1 MNILV
6 VGGAG
11 YIGSHF
17 VKLMVNYGFN
27 VTVLDNLST
36 GYAELVLKAKLVIGN
51 VGDCQLVDDL
61 LKKESFDA
69 VFHFAANSVVGES
82 VSNPSKY
89 YRNNVSE
96 TLNLLDLM
104 IKHDIRKFIFSSTAA
119 IFGEPC
125 YTPINEEHRF
135 KPINPYGMSKLMIE
149 TILKDYHSAYGLS
162 SVSLRY
168 FNAAGADPDGELG
181 ESHEPETHLIPNI
194 LKVASGEKP
203 SISIF
208 GQDYKTDDGT
218 CVRDYVHVN
227 DLSEAHYLALKFLNE
242 SKSGAYGFNLGN
254 GVGFSVRQV
263 IDVCRDVVSSDGAA
277 IDVVEEPRRNG
288 DPAVLVADA
297 RRAQEALGWN
307 PKYNDIKTIV
317 EHAWGWEKKRSN
329 V

>member
-1 MNILV
+1 MNIMV

-17 VKLMVNYGFN
+17 VKLMANYGFN

-36 GYAELVLKAKLVIGN
+36 GHAESVLKAKLVIGN
-51 VGDCQLVDDL
+51 VGDFQLVDDL
-61 LKKESFDA
+61 LKKENFDA

-82 VSNPSKY
+82 VTNPSKY

-96 TLNLLDLM
+96 TLTLLDLM
-104 IKHDIRKFIFSSTAA
+104 VKHDIRKFVFSSTAA

-125 YTPINEEHRF
+125 YTPIDESHRF

-181 ESHEPETHLIPNI
+181 ENHEPETHLIPNI
-194 LKVASGEKP
+194 LKVASGEKS

-208 GQDYKTDDGT
+208 GQDYKTEDGT

-227 DLSEAHYLALKFLNE
+227 DLSEAHYLALKFLSE

-263 IDVCRDVVSSDGAA
+263 IDVCREVVSSDGAS
-277 IDVVEEPRRNG
+277 IDVIEEPRRNG

-297 RRAQEALGWN
+297 RKAQESLGWK
-307 PKYNDIKTIV
+307 PEYNDIKAIV
-317 EHAWGWEKKRSN
+317 KHAWGWEKKRSG